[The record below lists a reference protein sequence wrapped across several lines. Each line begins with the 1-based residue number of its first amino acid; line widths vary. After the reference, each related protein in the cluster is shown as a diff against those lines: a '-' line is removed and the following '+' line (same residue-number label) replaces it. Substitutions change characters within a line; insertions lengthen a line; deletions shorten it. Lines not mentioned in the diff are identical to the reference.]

1 MFGKTLIPLKYEKK
15 IAKEK
20 WVNER
25 EITKCFF
32 HLGKKITMI
41 TLDEQNIVFKNK

>member
-1 MFGKTLIPLKYEKK
+1 MFCKTLIPLKYEKK

-25 EITKCFF
+25 EIIKCFF
-32 HLGKKITMI
+32 HIGKKITMI
-41 TLDEQNIVFKNK
+41 TLDEQNIFF